1 MIEKNNLYI
10 DALCEYF
17 DEEINNYAGYLIGH
31 EETKVD
37 SDIVNYKVLDN
48 NDLLVF
54 DFVDKNAVI
63 DSLNEELGVCDAGFA
78 VTDYE
83 IDRAAGY
90 IQFKI
95 A

>member
-17 DEEINNYAGYLIGH
+17 DEEINNYAGFIV
-31 EETKVD
+31 ENEKED

-63 DSLNEELGVCDAGFA
+63 DSLNEELGILDADIA

-83 IDRAAGY
+83 IDIAAGY

-95 A
+95 E